1 MRLPTDKND
10 HPVTIPIGPGLG
22 VGSWAIA
29 VGLIAVVALGAL
41 GRVIPPPATS
51 EPAAAPTVVPTLAP
65 DVQLVSPFGNVL
77 YLRTT
82 EVDVRGTAPLG
93 IGQVDVAV
101 MIGGESIGE
110 ARLDVDATGR
120 FSGLLSI
127 IPPKTRSV
135 ALLEVRDPAS
145 QDRLL
150 REVSF
155 AVQAGALI
163 LPRDPS
169 MLRGQAGATLVVDVL
184 VYGPVGEIRGLLT
197 SVDGRLIATGSTSV
211 ESPRGGA
218 GWPRTIGL
226 TIEIPLER
234 LPARARLHVLAID
247 REGTEAEHIDAN
259 VALSNG

>member
-1 MRLPTDKND
+1 VSPPTDQID
-10 HPVTIPIGPGLG
+10 DPVAIPLG
-22 VGSWAIA
+22 RRLGAGSWAIA
-29 VGLIAVVALGAL
+29 VGLVVVVALGAL
-41 GRVIPPPATS
+41 GRLMPPPAAP
-51 EPAAAPTVVPTLAP
+51 EAAATATALPTGAP
-65 DVQLVSPFGNVL
+65 GVQLVSPFGDVL

-93 IGQVDVAV
+93 NGQVDVAV
-101 MIGGESIGE
+101 MIGAESIGE
-110 ARLDVDATGR
+110 ARLDLDAMGR
-120 FSGLLSI
+120 FNGLVPI

-135 ALLEVRDPAS
+135 AVLEVRDPAS
-145 QDRLL
+145 LDRLL
-150 REVSF
+150 GEVSF

-184 VYGPVGEIRGLLT
+184 VYAPLGEIRGLLT
-197 SVDGRLIATGSTSV
+197 SVDGRLIASGLTLV

-226 TIEIPLER
+226 MIEIPLER
-234 LPARARLHVLAID
+234 LPDRARLHVLAID
-247 REGTEAEHIDAN
+247 REGTEVEHIDAN